1 MPTHL
6 APRELE
12 YVQYVQQDLS
22 DKQIARIMGVA
33 PGTVA
38 GTARRVRYKLHAAS
52 RIQVLINATREG
64 LISLCVIVSVCAA
77 AVSTDVDMERPGRSP
92 IRTRLRS
99 QRRASAGA
107 RANTRGLI
115 TLPPDYLDTLTAY
128 DLEAYA

>member
-1 MPTHL
+1 MPTTHL

-22 DKQIARIMGVA
+22 DKQIARLMGVT

-64 LISLCVIVSVCAA
+64 IISLGVIIAISTAA
-77 AVSTDVDMERPGRSP
+77 ASTDLDIETRGPSRL
-92 IRTRLRS
+92 RTRV
-99 QRRASAGA
+99 QRTVRT
-107 RANTRGLI
+107 RPRGLDA
-115 TLPPDYLDTLTAY
+115 LPVDYLDNLTAY

>member
-1 MPTHL
+1 MPTTHL

-22 DKQIARIMGVA
+22 DKQIARLMGVA

-64 LISLCVIVSVCAA
+64 IISLGVIIAISTTAA
-77 AVSTDVDMERPGRSP
+77 STDLDIETRGPSRL
-92 IRTRLRS
+92 RTRVQRTVRARS
-99 QRRASAGA
+99 
-107 RANTRGLI
+107 RGLDA
-115 TLPPDYLDTLTAY
+115 LPVDYLDNLTAY

>member
-1 MPTHL
+1 MPTTHL

-22 DKQIARIMGVA
+22 DKQIARLMGVA

-64 LISLCVIVSVCAA
+64 IISLGVIIAISTAA
-77 AVSTDVDMERPGRSP
+77 ASTDLDIETRGPSRL
-92 IRTRLRS
+92 RTRVQRTVRARS
-99 QRRASAGA
+99 
-107 RANTRGLI
+107 RGLDA
-115 TLPPDYLDTLTAY
+115 LPVDYLDNLTAY

>member
-1 MPTHL
+1 MATHL

-12 YVQYVQQDLS
+12 YVQYLQQDLS

-33 PGTVA
+33 PGTVQ

-64 LISLCVIVSVCAA
+64 LISLCVLLCVSGA
-77 AVSTDVDMERPGRSP
+77 AVSTDLDMERRGRTQQRSR
-92 IRTRLRS
+92 IQRIARTR
-99 QRRASAGA
+99 GG
-107 RANTRGLI
+107 RGLRE
-115 TLPPDYLDTLTAY
+115 LSLDYLENLTAY

>member
-1 MPTHL
+1 MATHL

-12 YVQYVQQDLS
+12 YVQYLQQDLS

-33 PGTVA
+33 PGTVQ

-64 LISLCVIVSVCAA
+64 LISLCVLLCVSGA
-77 AVSTDVDMERPGRSP
+77 AVSTDLDLERRGRTQQRSR
-92 IRTRLRS
+92 IQRIARTR
-99 QRRASAGA
+99 GG
-107 RANTRGLI
+107 RGLRE
-115 TLPPDYLDTLTAY
+115 LSLDYLENLTAY